1 MLRSPASAA
10 IQRKGNEQK
19 RVARVL
25 ILQHAWECPPATLG
39 EILDKFALPYDI
51 VNVEKARLP
60 ALTVYDAIIA
70 LGGPQHVY
78 DIDTYP
84 YFVQEQ
90 EFIHSAIE
98 QEIPFLGVCLG
109 GQLLATSL
117 GGIVSQHTIPEVG
130 FYDVQF
136 TEAGQQDPL
145 FTGLPG
151 YQKVFHWH
159 EDAFELPPGS
169 ILLATN
175 ETTRN
180 QAFRYGHCA
189 YGLQYHIEL
198 NPELFDLWLE
208 HPEFKKE
215 IIATVGI
222 DAYTNIQRE
231 RVIYYQTY
239 YDHTFTLF
247 ANFLRISGLIA
258 TK

>member
-1 MLRSPASAA
+1 MLRSPAPAA
-10 IQRKGNEQK
+10 IQRKGNKQK
-19 RVARVL
+19 RVTRVL

-39 EILDKFALPYDI
+39 EILDTFALPYDTI
-51 VNVEKARLP
+51 NVEKETLP
-60 ALTVYDAIIA
+60 TLIGYDAIIA

-78 DIDTYP
+78 DTDTNP

-90 EFIHSAIE
+90 EFIHSVVE

-109 GQLLATSL
+109 GQLLASSF
-117 GGIVSQHTIPEVG
+117 GGVVSQHPVPEVG
-130 FYDVQF
+130 FYDVPF
-136 TEAGQQDPL
+136 TEAGQKDPL

-159 EDAFELPPGS
+159 EDAFELPSGG

-175 ETTRN
+175 ETARN
-180 QAFRYGHCA
+180 QAFRYGPCA

-198 NPELFDLWLE
+198 NLELFNLWLE
-208 HPEFKKE
+208 HPEFKQE

-222 DAYTNIQRE
+222 DAYTDILRE

-247 ANFLRISGLIA
+247 KNFLGISGLIA
-258 TK
+258 AK

>member
-10 IQRKGNEQK
+10 IQRNGNEQK
-19 RVARVL
+19 RVTRVL

-39 EILDKFALPYDI
+39 EILEKFAIPYDT
-51 VNVEKARLP
+51 VNVEKATLP
-60 ALTVYDAIIA
+60 ALTAYDAVIA

-78 DIDTYP
+78 EIDTYP
-84 YFVQEQ
+84 YFVQEK
-90 EFIHSAIE
+90 EFIRSAVE
-98 QEIPFLGVCLG
+98 QDIPFLGICLG
-109 GQLLATSL
+109 GQLLAAAL
-117 GGIVSQHTIPEVG
+117 GGMVSHHTVTEVG

-159 EDAFELPPGS
+159 EDAFEIPPGVYCWQQ
-169 ILLATN
+169 T

-180 QAFRYGHCA
+180 QAFRYGSSR
-189 YGLQYHIEL
+189 
-198 NPELFDLWLE
+198 LWFTISYRTQFRVVRSMVGK
-208 HPEFKKE
+208 PEFKQE

-231 RVIYYQTY
+231 RSIYSQTY
-239 YDHTFTLF
+239 YNHTFILF
-247 ANFLRISGLIA
+247 ENFLRISGLIVA
-258 TK
+258 K